1 MPELDR
7 ELTVAGYVPILPS
20 TVMEAS
26 VSRGPAFVDSF
37 MALAKLSMGAFYI
50 KQEDLDTIRK
60 EYPSPIPTSTEVT
73 TSIPPRVE
81 YPDEIRQFLDLDQPC
96 PKPEWE
102 EAREEYRKEVE
113 EGVAAKC
120 TACKLNAIRN
130 KYRKALEE

>member
-20 TVMEAS
+20 TVMDAS
-26 VSRGPAFVDSF
+26 ISRGQTFVDTF
-37 MALAKLSMGAFYI
+37 MSLAKLSKGAFYI
-50 KQEDLDTIRK
+50 KKEDLEKIRQDFPPVVPPTPTPSAPPRK
-60 EYPSPIPTSTEVT
+60 EYPE
-73 TSIPPRVE
+73 
-81 YPDEIRQFLDLDQPC
+81 DIRQFLDLDQPC

-120 TACKLNAIRN
+120 TSCKLNAIRN